1 MTRTRYEQI
10 IILTSV
16 KSCEVIIVSLAG
28 SHADRRVYIATT
40 YATRSAHPSPH
51 SACPCVG
58 PCATYF
64 SLKQSFSLALP
75 KPHGL
80 LRSARCPGCCL
91 PPPRVWP
98 CAPRALWL
106 CTRCAACCYGARSVE
121 CRLPSWSRLASDG
134 RRRTHRICARH
145 LPRLAPRPFAMP
157 TLQRNWPAAQ
167 RRHIH
172 LPRLLHPLARQQRH
186 YLPTSTLCCKK
197 HYGFASRLIIAI
209 ILPIPKKTLLII
221 TSAPAGRAAPQ

>member
-1 MTRTRYEQI
+1 MTRTIHEQI
-10 IILTSV
+10 IISTSV

-28 SHADRRVYIATT
+28 SHANRRVYIATT
-40 YATRSAHPSPH
+40 YATRSAHPLPH
-51 SACPCVG
+51 SACPCVR

-64 SLKQSFSLALP
+64 SLKQPFSLALP

-80 LRSARCPGCCL
+80 LRSARHPGHCL
-91 PPPRVWP
+91 PPPRVWSCTP
-98 CAPRALWL
+98 RAPRL
-106 CTRCAACCYGARSVE
+106 CARCAARCNGARSVE

-145 LPRLAPRPFAMP
+145 LPRLAPRPLAMP
-157 TLQRNWPAAQ
+157 TLQRNWLAAQ

-186 YLPTSTLCCKK
+186 HLPTPTLCCKK
-197 HYGFASRLIIAI
+197 HDDITRPYCRSNSRT
-209 ILPIPKKTLLII
+209 LPA
-221 TSAPAGRAAPQ
+221 TSPSRAQCGRMSLKQP